1 MVGLH
6 KFLQRSR
13 SRLKILG
20 SRRVRR
26 NVLHAEDAQILAT
39 IVKKK
44 NSRHGDQ
51 APGICATL
59 TDESNCCPILH
70 KSVFPN

>member
-44 NSRHGDQ
+44 IVAMAIRR
-51 APGICATL
+51 PGFVR
-59 TDESNCCPILH
+59 P
-70 KSVFPN
+70 